1 MKQQEIA
8 VQVICESL
16 KKDPHVEAVFLKG
29 SMGRGEHD
37 EHSDI
42 DMYCLVRQGEETGF
56 LERRLEHLRA
66 YREVI
71 FTDDI
76 FIVAPQLI
84 AVFDN
89 YLHIDLFAVTRE
101 SFPGHDHFTVLHDPH
116 DVMKEFIVTQ
126 GLALSLEE
134 YRDDVMDIAWFLFQ
148 YRKSAARGNDIWSVR
163 MLSNVVHH
171 LARALLHRY
180 APERA
185 QLGLKTV
192 SQSLPKELAAE
203 MISIHERVTPSRH
216 GQAAG
221 LISSLLATE
230 YEWIQEQLKEETQT
244 LEFLQRMIELHA
256 VV

>member
-8 VQVICESL
+8 VQAICESL
-16 KKDPHVEAVFLKG
+16 KKDTHVEAVFLKG

-42 DMYCLVRQGEETGF
+42 DMYCMVKQGEEEGF
-56 LERRLEHLRA
+56 LARRLDHLRA

-71 FTDDI
+71 FEDDI
-76 FIVAPQLI
+76 YIVAPQLI

-89 YLHIDLFAVTRE
+89 LLHIDLFTVTKE
-101 SFPGHDHFTVLHDPH
+101 SFPGHDHFTVLYDPQKN
-116 DVMKEFIVTQ
+116 MKEFVDTQ
-126 GLALSLEE
+126 GLSLAKEE

-163 MLSNVVHH
+163 MLTNVVHH

-180 APERA
+180 TPDRA

-192 SQSLPKELAAE
+192 SQSLPEDKTRDVLL
-203 MISIHERVTPSRH
+203 IHEKITPSH
-216 GQAAG
+216 HEEAAR
-221 LISSLLATE
+221 LISVLLERE
-230 YEWIQEQLKEETQT
+230 YEWIHTQLQEETQT
-244 LEFLQRMIELHA
+244 VDFLRRMIDLHT

>member
-8 VQVICESL
+8 VQAICESL

-42 DMYCLVRQGEETGF
+42 DMYCMVKQGEEAGF
-56 LERRLEHLRA
+56 LDRRLDHLRV
-66 YREVI
+66 YQEVI

-76 FIVAPQLI
+76 YIVAPQLI

-89 YLHIDLFAVTRE
+89 LLHIDLFTVTRE
-101 SFPGHDHFTVLHDPH
+101 SFPGHDHFTVLYDPH
-116 DVMKEFIVTQ
+116 AIMKEFVDTQ
-126 GLALSLEE
+126 GLALTKEE

-163 MLSNVVHH
+163 MLTNVVHH

-192 SQSLPKELAAE
+192 SESLPEESTRDILL
-203 MISIHERVTPSRH
+203 IHEKITPSRH
-216 GQAAG
+216 EEAAH
-221 LISSLLATE
+221 LISGLLDRE

-244 LEFLQRMIELHA
+244 LDFLQRMIELHA
-256 VV
+256 AV

>member
-8 VQVICESL
+8 VQHICESL
-16 KKDPHVEAVFLKG
+16 KKDPHVEAIFLKG

-42 DMYCLVRQGEETGF
+42 DMYCLVKQEETGF

-89 YLHIDLFAVTRE
+89 YLHIDLFTVTRE
-101 SFPGHDHFTVLHDPH
+101 SFPGHDHFTVLYDPH
-116 DVMKEFIVTQ
+116 DVMKEFIATQ
-126 GLALSLEE
+126 GLALSPEE

-148 YRKSAARGNDIWSVR
+148 YRKSATRGNDIWSVR

-171 LARALLHRY
+171 LGRALLHRY

-192 SQSLPKELAAE
+192 SQSLPEEMVAE
-203 MISIHERVTPSRH
+203 MMSIHESMTPSRH
-216 GQAAG
+216 GHAAG
-221 LISSLLATE
+221 LISSLLAAE
-230 YEWIQEQLKEETQT
+230 YGWIREQLKEETQT
-244 LEFLQRMIELHA
+244 LDFLQRMIELHA
-256 VV
+256 VG